1 MEDRRPPRSGCGA
14 GSVASAGVVRG
25 VALSSA
31 TAAWLAFSVS
41 PSAPPSTE
49 PPTDAAAEPGA
60 AEQPQLEGTP
70 DFERKLAELAFA
82 LYLGT
87 ELDIESGRY
96 SCTQPSSL
104 EVGETIVCFTLVDSD
119 RVVVART
126 ELTDMPGVYE
136 FELVSDQLIQPG
148 AATTST
154 TSTTT
159 SSTPATTTSLPPVF
173 IVTTTA
179 APTPADT
186 ELLAFGDSINAE
198 AQDFVDNLT
207 AGDEDLIES
216 ATYSWDPATATVS
229 LDVAFAP
236 SYAYP
241 LDTAAWI
248 FARDRAMD
256 LWNRDSPFR
265 AEGATIRPSL
275 EIVVNDARY
284 VSDFN
289 LCLRVAD
296 QTIAI
301 DDWVRASHRT

>member
-1 MEDRRPPRSGCGA
+1 LNAVSTGPRRRISIRQIDAGDRCDRQEISIVAPRA
-14 GSVASAGVVRG
+14 H
-25 VALSSA
+25 A
-31 TAAWLAFSVS
+31 TA
-41 PSAPPSTE
+41 
-49 PPTDAAAEPGA
+49 D
-60 AEQPQLEGTP
+60 
-70 DFERKLAELAFA
+70 
-82 LYLGT
+82 
-87 ELDIESGRY
+87 
-96 SCTQPSSL
+96 
-104 EVGETIVCFTLVDSD
+104 
-119 RVVVART
+119 
-126 ELTDMPGVYE
+126 
-136 FELVSDQLIQPG
+136 LIG
-148 AATTST
+148 DTC
-154 TSTTT
+154 
-159 SSTPATTTSLPPVF
+159 
-173 IVTTTA
+173 VTTTA

-216 ATYSWDPATATVS
+216 ATYSWDSATATVS
-229 LDVAFAP
+229 LGVAFAP

-248 FARDRAMD
+248 LARDRAMD

-301 DDWVRASHRT
+301 DDWVRASHRS

>member
-1 MEDRRPPRSGCGA
+1 
-14 GSVASAGVVRG
+14 VVRG
-25 VALSSA
+25 LALSSA
-31 TAAWLAFSVS
+31 ATLLGLTFALS

-49 PPTDAAAEPGA
+49 PPAETSAEAPTDAAPAPGA

-70 DFERKLAELAFA
+70 DFERKLTELAFA

-96 SCTQPSSL
+96 SCTEPSSL
-104 EVGETIVCFTLVDSD
+104 EVGETIVCFTLVGTD

-136 FELVSDQLIQPG
+136 FELVSDQLILPVED
-148 AATTST
+148 TTT

-159 SSTPATTTSLPPVF
+159 TTPPTTPASTTSLPPVF

-179 APTPADT
+179 ARTPADT
-186 ELLAFGDSINAE
+186 ELLAFGDSINAD
-198 AQDFVDNLT
+198 AQNFVDNLT

-216 ATYSWDPATATVS
+216 ATYSWDPATATVR
-229 LDVAFAP
+229 LAVTFAP
-236 SYAYP
+236 SYSYP
-241 LDTAAWI
+241 IDTAAWI

-265 AEGATIRPSL
+265 AEGATIHPSL

-284 VSDFN
+284 ESDFN
-289 LCLRVAD
+289 LCLRIAD
-296 QTIAI
+296 QTIAMA
-301 DDWVRASHRT
+301 DWVRASHRS

>member
-1 MEDRRPPRSGCGA
+1 
-14 GSVASAGVVRG
+14 VVRG
-25 VALSSA
+25 LALSSA
-31 TAAWLAFSVS
+31 ATVVGLALSLS
-41 PSAPPSTE
+41 PAAPPSTE
-49 PPTDAAAEPGA
+49 PPAETSEEGPVDAAPPPDAAA
-60 AEQPQLEGTP
+60 QPQLEGTP

-82 LYLGT
+82 LFLGT

-96 SCTQPSSL
+96 SCTEPSSL
-104 EVGETIVCFTLVDSD
+104 EVGETIVCFTLVGSD

-136 FELVSDQLIQPG
+136 FELVSDQLILPG
-148 AATTST
+148 EE
-154 TSTTT
+154 TTT
-159 SSTPATTTSLPPVF
+159 SSTTTTTPPTSPPSTTSLPPVF

-186 ELLAFGDSINAE
+186 ELLAFGDSINAD

-216 ATYSWDPATATVS
+216 ASYSWDPATATVR
-229 LDVAFAP
+229 LAVTFAP
-236 SYAYP
+236 SYSYP
-241 LDTAAWI
+241 IDTAAWI

-301 DDWVRASHRT
+301 EDWVRASHRA

>member
-1 MEDRRPPRSGCGA
+1 
-14 GSVASAGVVRG
+14 VVRG
-25 VALSSA
+25 LALSSA
-31 TAAWLAFSVS
+31 ATVVGLALSLS
-41 PSAPPSTE
+41 PAAPPSTE
-49 PPTDAAAEPGA
+49 PPAGTSEETPVDPAPPADAAA
-60 AEQPQLEGTP
+60 QPQLEGTP

-82 LYLGT
+82 LFLGT

-96 SCTQPSSL
+96 SCTEPSSL
-104 EVGETIVCFTLVDSD
+104 EVGETIVCFTLVGSD

-136 FELVSDQLIQPG
+136 FELVSDQLILPG
-148 AATTST
+148 EE
-154 TSTTT
+154 TTT
-159 SSTPATTTSLPPVF
+159 SSTTTTTPPTSPPSTTSLPPVF

-186 ELLAFGDSINAE
+186 ELLAFGDSINAD

-216 ATYSWDPATATVS
+216 ASYSWDPATATVR
-229 LDVAFAP
+229 LAVTFAP
-236 SYAYP
+236 SYSYP
-241 LDTAAWI
+241 IDTAAWI

-296 QTIAI
+296 QTIAME
-301 DDWVRASHRT
+301 DWVRASHRA

>member
-1 MEDRRPPRSGCGA
+1 M
-14 GSVASAGVVRG
+14 
-25 VALSSA
+25 ALSSA
-31 TAAWLAFSVS
+31 AASAWLALAVV

-49 PPTDAAAEPGA
+49 PPSDAAAQPGA
-60 AEQPQLEGTP
+60 ADQPQLEGTP

-96 SCTQPSSL
+96 SCTEPSSL
-104 EVGETIVCFTLVDSD
+104 EVGETIVCFTLVGPD

-136 FELVSDQLIQPG
+136 FELVSDQLIEPG
-148 AATTST
+148 AATTTST
-154 TSTTT
+154 TSTSSTTT
-159 SSTPATTTSLPPVF
+159 SSTTPAATTSLPPVF

-216 ATYSWDPATATVS
+216 ATYSWDPAATTVR
-229 LDVAFAP
+229 LEVTFAP

-301 DDWVRASHRT
+301 DDWVRASHRS